1 MNRLLILCVATA
13 LLFSCKG
20 PEATPIT
27 RFNVDVASFA
37 ETDSDQSISLT
48 FTADAV
54 ATEDLAISYELQEN
68 TATFDNDFSAQ
79 SGTLNIPAGSDKGS
93 IELVIKGDTH
103 LELDES
109 FDLLLYGE
117 TTIKYTFTIKDN
129 DSETIILE
137 DAEGYYTPIEYPSMR
152 LVWSDEFE
160 GTSINLDNWT
170 HEVGDEWFNN
180 ELQAYSA
187 DPLYSSVADGK
198 LSITAR
204 EDNGNY
210 TSARMITQDKREFQ
224 HGRIDIRA
232 KLPKGQGIWPA
243 LWMLGA
249 NINEVSWPRC
259 GEIDIME
266 LVGHEPNTT
275 HGTAHY
281 DNNGHQYRGTGK
293 TLASGEFADKFHV
306 FSMIWTSSS
315 LTWYLDGEQFLTF
328 KEGDIEGFPF
338 NAPQFFIMNVAV
350 GGDWPGNPDATTVF
364 PQTMQVDYVRV
375 FQ

>member
-204 EDNGNY
+204 EDNGNN
-210 TSARMITQDKREFQ
+210 Q
-224 HGRIDIRA
+224 
-232 KLPKGQGIWPA
+232 
-243 LWMLGA
+243 
-249 NINEVSWPRC
+249 
-259 GEIDIME
+259 
-266 LVGHEPNTT
+266 
-275 HGTAHY
+275 
-281 DNNGHQYRGTGK
+281 
-293 TLASGEFADKFHV
+293 
-306 FSMIWTSSS
+306 
-315 LTWYLDGEQFLTF
+315 
-328 KEGDIEGFPF
+328 
-338 NAPQFFIMNVAV
+338 
-350 GGDWPGNPDATTVF
+350 
-364 PQTMQVDYVRV
+364 
-375 FQ
+375 